1 MVIQT
6 PVQPQ
11 AKFVEV
17 SVINLA
23 RSRVCSRPPSP
34 EDLAE
39 RPAPL
44 RGNPESGSSLKE
56 PVSGGSQVAVGEETA
71 EEQVEQQDKDTPAW
85 VQSNRTMR
93 RTGWLWNHHN
103 QVHWLDPS
111 TVDGQVMEVCL
122 DGEQRSFGNLPIS
135 PSERAAVDVEVNEQ
149 SDMDAAFS
157 AEEQLGL
164 PQFGYLPPAKHHLQ
178 PTPAVPM

>member
-6 PVQPQ
+6 PVQPV

-23 RSRVCSRPPSP
+23 RSRVRSRAPSP

-39 RPAPL
+39 RPIPL
-44 RGNPESGSSLKE
+44 RSNPESGSSLKE
-56 PVSGGSQVAVGEETA
+56 PVSGGSQVAIGGETT
-71 EEQVEQQDKDTPAW
+71 QIEQQDKDTPAW

-103 QVHWLDPS
+103 HVHWLDPS
-111 TVDGQVMEVCL
+111 TVDGQVVEVYL
-122 DGEQRSFGNLPIS
+122 DGEQRYFGNLPIS

-149 SDMDAAFS
+149 SDMNAEFS
-157 AEEQLGL
+157 VEEQLS
-164 PQFGYLPPAKHHLQ
+164 
-178 PTPAVPM
+178 